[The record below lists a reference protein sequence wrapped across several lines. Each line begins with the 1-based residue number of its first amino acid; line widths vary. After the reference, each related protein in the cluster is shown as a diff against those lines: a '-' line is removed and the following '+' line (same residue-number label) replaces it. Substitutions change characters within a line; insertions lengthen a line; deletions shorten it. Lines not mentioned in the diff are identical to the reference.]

1 MNINDE
7 YRNKLTSAVPPYV
20 GMASKQNGGYNAGIS
35 IQTSIFHLI

>member
-20 GMASKQNGGYNAGIS
+20 GMASKQNGGYNAVLAFKRRYF
-35 IQTSIFHLI
+35 T